1 MDENQGASSS
11 SASATVESEK
21 LCENDGEPK
30 NESEDKDNAA
40 VQCRVDVVVDAK
52 TENRMQSLEEFKREL
67 SLKRQGVMSE
77 LKAKISCL
85 RQQLANEKEVNE
97 QLRNEQRNQ
106 QCSCNGALVGQNAA
120 TQTTTDEINAQESTT
135 DIETNDDDLNVVFRA
150 NEDNSRNDIA
160 LKSDLAD
167 VQLSLQLA
175 NAEILSLTSELSAT
189 HRQVA
194 SLKEVI
200 MFSKQMVDIR
210 ENQLNQVGGLMV
222 MRNFEMFLVF
232 V

>member
-1 MDENQGASSS
+1 MDEHQGASSS
-11 SASATVESEK
+11 TSATVESEK

-30 NESEDKDNAA
+30 NESEDNAA
-40 VQCRVDVVVDAK
+40 LLCSVDDVVDAK
-52 TENRMQSLEEFKREL
+52 TDKRMQSLEEFKREL

-77 LKAKISCL
+77 LKSKINCL
-85 RQQLANEKEVNE
+85 REQLANEKEINE
-97 QLRNEQRNQ
+97 QLRNEQRNR
-106 QCSCNGALVGQNAA
+106 QCCCNGALIRQDTA
-120 TQTTTDEINAQESTT
+120 TETTMEAINAQESTT
-135 DIETNDDDLNVVFRA
+135 EIVTNDDDSKMVISE
-150 NEDNSRNDIA
+150 NEPDAHNNIA
-160 LKSDLAD
+160 LKSELAD

-210 ENQLNQVGGLMV
+210 ENQLNQVGD
-222 MRNFEMFLVF
+222 
-232 V
+232 